1 MADFDSITNI
11 LYFSIF
17 DSETKKLKYSKW
29 NFKFDLYSADYKL
42 ENLPKLDVFIHFLKE
57 NHTYYQ
63 EEPSYVD
70 IKGDYVPS
78 YLKPTVL
85 KENLI
90 KYFSPMTEE
99 IIAYNDKYAM
109 TTHPGYMNLQDPA
122 EYASITTLV
131 KNQFELKYYRMYEL
145 RRLQDFY
152 YSDNDGVYS
161 KYNFNFSKYSEYFKV
176 YGNNLVVFTD
186 FISRTVY
193 SSGSYIGAY
202 GYGVPYGFK
211 KYFIKQPEQELINY
225 MSLYG
230 VTSIWKN
237 VSYKNEHS
245 INFVKYAEE
254 NKLSTD
260 NLEYIKEHYYRWGQF
275 KQIKI
280 EFITNELTSVEKN
293 INSICT
299 ISTTS
304 QNATGFLYKNN
315 DTDKNIY
322 IVTCSHL
329 VDKNN
334 LSTIMASFGIKNN
347 KRTNISTTAQFRIIG
362 RDMFS
367 DILVGVYDPLLPY
380 NQTFKP
386 DLSPYTAFRINLI
399 SDYKI
404 GESIYTIG
412 SIGLSDN
419 NSLLKGDLIDPNY
432 IGDFYPEST
441 NIPESLLMDL
451 RSIGGISGSPIFKE
465 ENDNEVIGMMIGTI
479 KNGKYA
485 IGITSFI
492 LDNLITN
499 IIARWAVFSKIFINN
514 PIKLQYYTKKAI
526 TKRWLGAVTSYFNPK
541 YSGFNSPSLNSFPE
555 TGGIVIHDFY
565 LGFNYIKN
573 TFVFDTDSLL
583 REGVTEIKGPLLKS
597 KIYNKFIDSGK
608 NPIVIKSMTF
618 QSGLIGQY
626 SKYELGK
633 YSNQQGFNKFHYGF
647 IEIGTKPT
655 PDGYVNGL
663 AGIYGKLYFE
673 FYYFDGVEWVYDTDE
688 IYGDGDD
695 SYTNYTDSLGNKYY
709 QNKFDYPTILLTYQ
723 NSYIHNLDN
732 PSGYGNG
739 IFSPLGEKSY
749 GKSKVYIENSV
760 SNLENVDI
768 TSMSDATQSW
778 AQGDPTLPGNKQASA
793 PTQSWANGEPTTP
806 GNAPAFAST

>member
-1 MADFDSITNI
+1 MADISSIKNI

-17 DSETKKLKYSKW
+17 DSETKKLKYSKL
-29 NFKFDLYSADYKL
+29 NFKFDLYRKDYKL
-42 ENLPKLDVFIHFLKE
+42 ANLPKLDVFIHFLKE
-57 NHTYYQ
+57 NNTYYQ
-63 EEPSYVD
+63 EEPSFVD

-131 KNQFELKYYRMYEL
+131 KNQFELKYYRMYEI

-186 FISRTVY
+186 FLSRTVF

-202 GYGVPYGFK
+202 GYGIPYGFK
-211 KYFIKQPEQELINY
+211 KYFIKQSEKELIDY

-245 INFVKYAEE
+245 INFVNYAIE

-299 ISTTS
+299 VSS
-304 QNATGFLYKNN
+304 NRSATGFLFKNN

-329 VDKNN
+329 IDKNN

-347 KRTNISTTAQFRIIG
+347 ERKNISTTAEFRIIG

-367 DILVGVYDPLLPY
+367 DILVGVFDPLLPY

-386 DLSPYTAFRINLI
+386 DLTPYKAFRINQL

-404 GESIYTIG
+404 GESVYTIG
-412 SIGLSDN
+412 SIGFSDN

-432 IGDFYPEST
+432 VGDFYPEST

-451 RSIGGISGSPIFKE
+451 RSTGGISGAPIFKE
-465 ENDNEVIGMMIGTI
+465 NNDSEVIGMMVGTI
-479 KNGKYA
+479 KDGKYSV
-485 IGITSFI
+485 GITSFI
-492 LDNLITN
+492 LDNLVTN
-499 IIARWAVFSKIFINN
+499 IIARWDVYSKIYPND
-514 PIKLQYYTKKAI
+514 PIKLQYFTKKAL

-541 YSGFNSPSLNSFPE
+541 YSGSNSPSLDSYPE

-573 TFVFDTDSLL
+573 IFVFDTDSLL
-583 REGVTEIKGPLLKS
+583 REGVTEIKGPLLQS
-597 KIYNKFIDSGK
+597 KMYNRFIDSGK

-626 SKYELGK
+626 SKYEFGK

-647 IEIGTKPT
+647 LPLGTKPT
-655 PDGYVNGL
+655 PDGSVNGL

-695 SYTNYTDSLGNKYY
+695 AYTSYTDSLGNTYY
-709 QNKFDYPTILLTYQ
+709 QNKFDYPTILITYQ
-723 NSYIHNLDN
+723 NSYILNLDD
-732 PSGYGNG
+732 PSGSGNG
-739 IFSPLGEKSY
+739 IFSPLGDIDSDI
-749 GKSKVYIENSV
+749 YIENSV
-760 SNLENVDI
+760 SNLENVSSQ
-768 TSMSDATQSW
+768 SMSDGGGA
-778 AQGDPTLPGNKQASA
+778 DVINSA
-793 PTQSWANGEPTTP
+793 DLISGEPTP
-806 GNAPAFAST
+806 NQGKNAAKNARKRNN